1 MENNQFEE
9 DRLIFVRQ
17 MENFLLQKMFPEAL
31 LLSEERLA
39 RLPLDVDA
47 GVFVNRVLVALGKIE
62 ESRNILRILEKEI
75 ARLSFVYLR
84 AAECYEEQGLTQ
96 DAVLYYQKFISL
108 NPLSDDA
115 GGMAEKISLLQKET
129 SPTGAVDESEETEDE
144 LKPEFYTVTLA
155 DLYIKQG
162 HLQMAADV
170 LVEIIRKD
178 PVNVQARVKL
188 DTVKAVMARKSS
200 PGETLPL
207 TDNLIKTLSGWLDN
221 IGRLKNHAT

>member
-17 MENFLLQKMFPEAL
+17 MESFFRQKMFPEAL
-31 LLSEERLA
+31 SLSEERLA
-39 RLPLDVDA
+39 RFPLDVDA
-47 GVFVNRVLVALGKIE
+47 GVFVNRVLIELGKIE
-62 ESRNILRILEKEI
+62 ESRNVLRILEKEI
-75 ARLSFVYLR
+75 AKLSFVYLR
-84 AAECYEEQGLTQ
+84 AAECYEEQGLTP
-96 DAVLYYQKFISL
+96 DAVLCYQKFVSL
-108 NPLSDDA
+108 NPLSADVGA
-115 GGMAEKISLLQKET
+115 IAEKISLLQKEQ
-129 SPTGAVDESEETEDE
+129 SPTGAVDESDEGEDE

-170 LVEIIRKD
+170 LAEIIRKD

-188 DTVKAVMARKSS
+188 DTVKAVIARKSS
-200 PGETLPL
+200 PGDTIPV

-221 IGRLKNHAT
+221 ISRLKNHAT